1 MASAPVDRVAV
12 VAAADPVVA
21 WGAAAE
27 SGGGLGEV
35 AGLVVA
41 EDLIGTV
48 VARDRVAA
56 AVAVEDVVGPA
67 AGESVV
73 RLAAEEP
80 VFAVAASRAA
90 AVAMQGVGAG
100 GTGDLVVAGS
110 AVAED
115 GDRGRQ
121 IGREDNDVVV
131 GPGVEED
138 RVDAGGVVAEAHLVV
153 GNLAVAVAVFPAGV
167 VGPHDDLA
175 GGGVVVDL
183 ELLGLVAGLAG
194 QNEPGPRAHVEHERL
209 RHAGGQR
216 LVGRAGVV
224 VVVVGAAHDG
234 RERRL
239 HRRAGDQVPLQEPH
253 IEQLDALLPER
264 DEADERHR
272 DANLD

>member
-41 EDLIGTV
+41 EDLIGPV
-48 VARDRVAA
+48 VALNRVAA

-67 AGESVV
+67 AGEGVV

-115 GDRGRQ
+115 SDRGRQ
-121 IGREDNDVVV
+121 VGREDHDVVV

-153 GNLAVAVAVFPAGV
+153 GDLAVAVAVFPAGV

-183 ELLGLVAGLAG
+183 KLFIAVAGLAG
-194 QNEPGPRAHVEHERL
+194 QDEAGPRAHVEHERL

-216 LVGRAGVV
+216 LVGGAGIV

-234 RERRL
+234 RERRF

>member
-110 AVAED
+110 AVAEA

-121 IGREDNDVVV
+121 AM
-131 GPGVEED
+131 PG
-138 RVDAGGVVAEAHLVV
+138 G
-153 GNLAVAVAVFPAGV
+153 
-167 VGPHDDLA
+167 
-175 GGGVVVDL
+175 
-183 ELLGLVAGLAG
+183 
-194 QNEPGPRAHVEHERL
+194 
-209 RHAGGQR
+209 
-216 LVGRAGVV
+216 
-224 VVVVGAAHDG
+224 
-234 RERRL
+234 
-239 HRRAGDQVPLQEPH
+239 
-253 IEQLDALLPER
+253 
-264 DEADERHR
+264 
-272 DANLD
+272 